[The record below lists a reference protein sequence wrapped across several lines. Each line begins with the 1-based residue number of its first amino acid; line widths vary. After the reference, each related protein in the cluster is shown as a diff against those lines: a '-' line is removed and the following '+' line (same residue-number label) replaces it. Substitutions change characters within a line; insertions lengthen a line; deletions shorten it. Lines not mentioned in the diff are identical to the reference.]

1 MSDRRLGKRSKS
13 ALYKHDR
20 EMSETGLRIAGVDEA
35 GRGPLAG
42 PVVAGV
48 VCLDLSKPIRG
59 IDDSKKLTSAKR
71 DELFEKIVSSGCS
84 YAVGI
89 ADAQEVDSV
98 NILQATFSAMRRAL
112 EKLEGEYDL
121 LLVDG
126 NLFIQ
131 GIPREMQKPVVGG
144 DAQSASI
151 AAASIIAK
159 VTRDRMME
167 EYHLEYP
174 QYGFDSNKGYGTEYH
189 RGMIEQHGLCP
200 IHRRTFCHAVQMTLP
215 L

>member
-1 MSDRRLGKRSKS
+1 MSERSARKKVVS

-20 EMSETGLRIAGVDEA
+20 SLGDYTVRIAGVDEA

-42 PVVAGV
+42 PVVAGA
-48 VCLDLSKPIRG
+48 VCLDLSNPISG
-59 IDDSKKLTSAKR
+59 IDDSKKLSAAKR
-71 DELFEKIVSSGCS
+71 DELFQKIVASGCR

-89 ADAQEVDSV
+89 AEPKEVDDV
-98 NILQATFSAMRRAL
+98 NILQATFCAMRRAL
-112 EKLEGEYDL
+112 EKLEGEYDR

-126 NLFIQ
+126 NLFIR
-131 GIPREMQKPVVGG
+131 GISRDIQKTVVGG
-144 DAQSASI
+144 DALSASI

-159 VTRDRMME
+159 VTRDRLME

-174 QYGFDSNKGYGTEYH
+174 QYGFLSNKGYGTEYH
-189 RGMIEQHGLCP
+189 REMIEKHGLCP
-200 IHRRTFCHAVQMTLP
+200 IHRRSFCHAVQMTLS